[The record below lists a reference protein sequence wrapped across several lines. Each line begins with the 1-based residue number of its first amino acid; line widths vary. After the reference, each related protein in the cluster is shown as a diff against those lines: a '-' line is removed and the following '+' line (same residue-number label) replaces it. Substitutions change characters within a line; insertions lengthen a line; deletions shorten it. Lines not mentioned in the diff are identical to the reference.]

1 VEGDN
6 EGQLVSPRRTVA
18 VDERETPPTRKKKV
32 YKTGPDPKNK
42 DLQIEDSRGKM
53 FNASDGTVKIN
64 LAKLILR
71 PVTEQEIAQKKYR
84 DGRGKL
90 IDEDCWR
97 CLLPRFQPEAHNE
110 FVRVGENTGNLR
122 KHCGE
127 YHQPVLDA

>member
-71 PVTEQEIAQKKYR
+71 PVTELEIAEEVPRRQGQVDR
-84 DGRGKL
+84 RG
-90 IDEDCWR
+90 
-97 CLLPRFQPEAHNE
+97 LLEMSAAAVPARGAQ
-110 FVRVGENTGNLR
+110 
-122 KHCGE
+122 
-127 YHQPVLDA
+127 